1 MPITKSA
8 KKELRKNIKRRLRNL
23 QKKKLIK
30 QTIKKFE
37 LALKNKNKE
46 EAKKNLSLA
55 YKYLDKASK
64 TFLHKNKASRIKSRL
79 AKKFFKVFN
88 K

>member
-8 KKELRKNIKRRLRNL
+8 KKELRKNLKRRLRNL
-23 QKKKLIK
+23 EKRRLIK
-30 QTIKKFE
+30 KTIKNFYQ
-37 LALKNKNKE
+37 ALVNKNKE
-46 EAKKNLSLA
+46 EAEKLLTLC

-64 TFLHKNKASRIKSRL
+64 TFLHKNKAARLKSKL
-79 AKKFFKVFN
+79 AKKFNLTFN